1 MRCELC
7 GRDVAELKRAI
18 IEGSEMMVCDDCT
31 KYGKVIAG
39 KAGKRS
45 LEVSLKIKRKKEK
58 DIYEEMDKELVPDW
72 AKKIREG
79 RKKKGISREQLGA
92 RIGERTK
99 IIAKLE
105 NEELHPTDEMV
116 KNLEKELDITLLQEI
131 GTATM
136 KKKRMKELTI
146 GDVIKGKNKN

>member
-18 IEGSEMMVCDDCT
+18 IEGSEMMVCDGCT

-39 KAGKRS
+39 KAKKS
-45 LEVSLKIKRKKEK
+45 PEVNLKIKRKEEK

-72 AKKIREG
+72 AKKIRGE

-146 GDVIKGKNKN
+146 GDVIKGEN